1 MKELLESYQKLME
14 TLSAATGYISPLV
27 CGVEQINESW
37 LVSGNLL
44 FLELGAG
51 EVMSYN
57 ISESD
62 NGILFIGKDIYD
74 KQDIYYFVLVE
85 DEFGTLTA
93 FILLNEK
100 RNTKLIDNYAER

>member
-1 MKELLESYQKLME
+1 MKELLESYHRLME
-14 TLSAATGYISPLV
+14 TISAVTGYISPLV

-37 LVSGNLL
+37 LVNGDLL

-57 ISESD
+57 IAESD
-62 NGILFIGKDIYD
+62 NGILFIGKDVQD

-100 RNTKLIDNYAER
+100 RNTKLIENYAER